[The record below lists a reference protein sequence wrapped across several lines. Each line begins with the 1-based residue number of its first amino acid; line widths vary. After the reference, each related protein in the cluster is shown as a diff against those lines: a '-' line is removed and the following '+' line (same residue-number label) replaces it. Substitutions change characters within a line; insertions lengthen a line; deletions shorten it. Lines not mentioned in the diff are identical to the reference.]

1 MISRKQQLSPVVII
15 ILESS
20 PQSDPVSRSL
30 AMYPTLYVGVYTRD
44 TVNTTHLCHQQQWKV
59 TGGEGSVSLFY
70 MIPLLRQLLCV
81 NRLFACQHT
90 ILLKT
95 DCFLSCQSFP

>member
-44 TVNTTHLCHQQQWKV
+44 TVNTTNLCD
-59 TGGEGSVSLFY
+59 LDLDLDCNY
-70 MIPLLRQLLCV
+70 LR
-81 NRLFACQHT
+81 F
-90 ILLKT
+90 
-95 DCFLSCQSFP
+95 